1 MCESIPDRFVGDG
14 GDPETFQRL
23 FVSGFLEDPAR
34 HKFSLAPG
42 VGGDDDVGDVF
53 SEDLFFDCME
63 LSPGLFDDDQ
73 FPVFR
78 EHRKGLQIPGLVFF
92 SVFLRIGQC
101 DQMTKR
107 PGDDIFGSLYISICF
122 FITVQNPRDI
132 ACDGWF
138 FCDDKMFHDTN
149 SFHSDSAH

>member
-122 FITVQNPRDI
+122 FITV
-132 ACDGWF
+132 
-138 FCDDKMFHDTN
+138 
-149 SFHSDSAH
+149 